1 MTFECFFANSICQ
14 SRKYDTFANAP
25 LCPQLN
31 DVRLDFGEC
40 TARQDEPF
48 FREAR
53 RKIKEERVDF
63 VVVISNLSVFM
74 RSIRVVAFYDL

>member
-1 MTFECFFANSICQ
+1 MQIQFANDT
-14 SRKYDTFANAP
+14 DTFANDP
-25 LCPQLN
+25 FCLQLN

-40 TARQDEPF
+40 TARQEMSPF
-48 FREAR
+48 FSEAC

>member
-1 MTFECFFANSICQ
+1 MILFASNGMMYNLILE
-14 SRKYDTFANAP
+14 NV
-25 LCPQLN
+25 LN
-31 DVRLDFGEC
+31 DKMS
-40 TARQDEPF
+40 PF
-48 FREAR
+48 FREAPR